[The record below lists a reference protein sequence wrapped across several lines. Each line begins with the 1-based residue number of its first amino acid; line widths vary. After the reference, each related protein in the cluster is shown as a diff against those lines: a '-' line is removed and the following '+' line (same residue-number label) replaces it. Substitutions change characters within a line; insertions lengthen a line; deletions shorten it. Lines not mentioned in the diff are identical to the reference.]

1 MSDDAADVQRVLAGD
16 VDAYAA
22 LVDRYYD
29 RCARFAVR
37 MLGNRDDAE
46 DALQATFLARTGR
59 SIGIRSGIDSAR
71 GCTGFWSISVEA
83 LRRGGRTASG
93 CSFVKK
99 HCC

>member
-1 MSDDAADVQRVLAGD
+1 MSDDAADVQRAGGD

-46 DALQATFLARTGR
+46 DALQRLSCARTEP
-59 SIGIRSGIDSAR
+59 SIVIRSAIDSVR
-71 GCTGFWSISVEA
+71 GYTGFW
-83 LRRGGRTASG
+83 
-93 CSFVKK
+93 
-99 HCC
+99 

>member
-29 RCARFAVR
+29 RCARFAIR

-46 DALQATFLARTGR
+46 DAFRAALSSTPLAGAP
-59 SIGIRSGIDSAR
+59 IRDVPPSLEDVFIARISGGECIHA
-71 GCTGFWSISVEA
+71 
-83 LRRGGRTASG
+83 
-93 CSFVKK
+93 
-99 HCC
+99 